1 MGCIVIMTTASIRR
15 WLDSNLCENETL
27 VVSAMFRKA
36 AREGVA
42 RAGKSAREL
51 IYDGATSAAAAAAAA
66 TDDDMVI
73 NTKGRLLWISVRYI
87 LTERIDELKDAVSCL
102 MSQCNVRDHDDDDD
116 DRCAS
121 PTIAP
126 ATIARML
133 SALARQMLSDS
144 AKKLD
149 GRVMTLIALHSVLV
163 ETMCCSLY
171 SQDSICDVTS
181 AMETACCQEICKQ
194 RQQEAI
200 QARRLSVVNLTLFGL
215 TCAAMFACNYLQT

>member
-1 MGCIVIMTTASIRR
+1 MGCTVIITAVSIRR
-15 WLDSNLCENETL
+15 RLDSNLCENETL

-51 IYDGATSAAAAAAAA
+51 IYDGTASAAAA
-66 TDDDMVI
+66 TDDDDMVI
-73 NTKGRLLWISVRYI
+73 NTKGRLLWTSVRYI
-87 LTERIDELKDAVSCL
+87 LTEHIDELKDAVSCL
-102 MSQCNVRDHDDDDD
+102 MSQCNVRDHDD

-171 SQDSICDVTS
+171 NQDSICDVTS

-194 RQQEAI
+194 QQQEAI
-200 QARRLSVVNLTLFGL
+200 QARRLSAVNLTLFGL
-215 TCAAMFACNYLQT
+215 TCTAMFACNYMQT

>member
-15 WLDSNLCENETL
+15 RLDSNLCENETL

-51 IYDGATSAAAAAAAA
+51 IYDGATSAAAAA
-66 TDDDMVI
+66 DDDMVI

-121 PTIAP
+121 PAIAP

-149 GRVMTLIALHSVLV
+149 G
-163 ETMCCSLY
+163 
-171 SQDSICDVTS
+171 
-181 AMETACCQEICKQ
+181 
-194 RQQEAI
+194 
-200 QARRLSVVNLTLFGL
+200 
-215 TCAAMFACNYLQT
+215 